1 MTKTH
6 DAPTATTGDLLHTTA
21 KVLANFIPVLG
32 APAAELFNTLIVPP
46 LEKRRVVWMNDV
58 AEHLRALEEHGNLKI
73 EDLQDNEIFITTMMQ
88 ASQAAVRNHQC
99 EKLTALR
106 NTVLNAA
113 LPHAPEDSLQQ
124 HFINQVDTFTVWHIR
139 LLDLFKDPPAW
150 FERNG
155 VTRPKFALSSDL
167 ERLLIAAWPE
177 LKNQYDFLNVIFE
190 ELEAKGLHSG
200 GGLRTMMSEQ
210 GAYDKRTTEMG
221 DSFLDFIT
229 TP

>member
-6 DAPTATTGDLLHTTA
+6 DAPTATAGDRWHTTA
-21 KVLANFIPVLG
+21 KVLVNLIPVLG

-58 AEHLRALEEHGNLKI
+58 AKHLRALEERENLQI
-73 EDLQDNEIFITTMMQ
+73 EDLQDNETFITTMMQ

-106 NTVLNAA
+106 NAVLNAA
-113 LPHAPEDSLQQ
+113 LPQAPEDSLQQ

-155 VTRPKFALSSDL
+155 VAPPNFPYTSNL

-190 ELEAKGLHSG
+190 ELEAKGLYSG
-200 GGLRTMMSEQ
+200 GGLRTMMTGQ

-221 DSFLDFIT
+221 DTFLDFIT

>member
-6 DAPTATTGDLLHTTA
+6 DAPTATTGDRLHTTA
-21 KVLANFIPVLG
+21 KALVSLIPVLG

-46 LEKRRVVWMNDV
+46 LEKRRVDWMNDI
-58 AEHLRALEEHGNLKI
+58 AKHLRALEERGNLKI
-73 EDLQDNEIFITTMMQ
+73 EDLQDNQIFITTMMQ

-106 NTVLNAA
+106 NAVLNAA

-124 HFINQVDTFTVWHIR
+124 HFINQMDTFTVWHIR

-155 VTRPKFALSSDL
+155 VTPPKFSYTSDL
-167 ERLLIAAWPE
+167 ESLLIAAWPE
-177 LKNQYDFLNVIFE
+177 LENQYDFLNVIFE

-200 GGLRTMMSEQ
+200 GGLRTMMSGQ